1 MHMVHSSGHSSAHA
15 AWHARCHDV
24 RLLICRMAACGS
36 LTAHRDARTQALL
49 LGVAGIASI
58 AAGTA
63 GTSSASAAAEAVG
76 PDPSEVPPCREC
88 MGTGVVPCDMCGGTG
103 KWRALNR

>member
-1 MHMVHSSGHSSAHA
+1 MLSLATGA
-15 AWHARCHDV
+15 AQAPD
-24 RLLICRMAACGS
+24 AA
-36 LTAHRDARTQALL
+36 
-49 LGVAGIASI
+49 
-58 AAGTA
+58 AAG
-63 GTSSASAAAEAVG
+63 AEAVG